1 MTVLELVLTL
11 IAVSLVFS
19 LVVIAGGRFA
29 INYIGA
35 AIDRQQRDQQWIIAT
50 GLVPDNWSKRYR
62 RRIALLERTGARK
75 GLLDALKRRYKTR
88 VERRL
93 AGQVRY
99 IAESNVIND
108 EGVRR
113 SLATAMRSVGRSWE
127 ESSWDEIT
135 GATAHSDETPEVL

>member
-19 LVVIAGGRFA
+19 LVVIVGGRLA
-29 INYIGA
+29 ITYIGA
-35 AIDRQQRDQQWIIAT
+35 AIDRQQREQQWIIAT
-50 GLVPDNWSKRYR
+50 GLVPDTWSKRYR
-62 RRIALLERTGARK
+62 RRLALLERAGASA
-75 GLLDALKRRYKTR
+75 GLLDWVKRRYKIR

-93 AGQVRY
+93 AGLVRY

-127 ESSWDEIT
+127 QSSWDEMT
-135 GATAHSDETPEVL
+135 GATTHSDETSDPL